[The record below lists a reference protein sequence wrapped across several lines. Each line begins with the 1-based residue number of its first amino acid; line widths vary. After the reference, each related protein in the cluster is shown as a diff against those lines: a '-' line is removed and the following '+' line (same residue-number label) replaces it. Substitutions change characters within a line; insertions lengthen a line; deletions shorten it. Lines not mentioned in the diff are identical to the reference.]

1 MDHVF
6 FRGRRKE
13 GALMIQLNASWRLKR
28 LGWSHILSNKDMTNA
43 FASSTW
49 PALREANKVLLEEE
63 DQILGAQRFEE
74 ATVDLETA
82 DGKGVSLK
90 TKVGGLIG
98 DPWAVYSFCQA
109 FHRPVSRW
117 QMSQRLNDFFYD
129 ALYAKDPVTEETV
142 DLSLTKYADDLVKI
156 ITAGAQGSVVDLA
169 EAAWESKKKGC

>member
-1 MDHVF
+1 MDHGF

-43 FASSTW
+43 FASSNW
-49 PALREANKVLLEEE
+49 QALREANKTLLEEE
-63 DQILGAQRFEE
+63 DQIIGAQRFEE

-90 TKVGGLIG
+90 AKVSGLIG

-129 ALYAKDPVTEETV
+129 ALYAKDPVTEELV
-142 DLSLTKYADDLVKI
+142 DPSLTNMQTTLLRSSRRAPW
-156 ITAGAQGSVVDLA
+156 AH
-169 EAAWESKKKGC
+169 